1 MGVSE
6 GSTGDQP
13 VFIRGSHLQQGPVVP
28 RRFLTIIEGH
38 DQASYPGKQ
47 SGRLQLANSIAAPG
61 NPLTARVIANRIWR
75 WHFGRALVSSTENFG
90 HSGEE
95 PSHPQLLDH
104 LALKLVEFNWSI
116 KRLNR
121 YIVSSH
127 TYRMASLY
135 DKQNAAIDPE
145 NRWYWRYQPQ
155 RLEAEVIRDA
165 LLFTAGRLDLSLGG
179 APTAAV
185 HTQDPSPRNLQ
196 ENRQL
201 YESSRRR
208 SVYLPIVRTNVYKL
222 FTLFD
227 FPNPAAPTGNR
238 DTTTIPTQ
246 ALFLMNNP
254 WMQGIA
260 RDIAGHATTRYP
272 VEQDRLAYIFET
284 LLGRPPT
291 GEEITAARELMTTI
305 RADADLEKHPLADWE
320 TLCHTIL
327 LTSEFIYLR

>member
-1 MGVSE
+1 M
-6 GSTGDQP
+6 
-13 VFIRGSHLQQGPVVP
+13 P
-28 RRFLTIIEGH
+28 RRFLTIIAGH
-38 DQASYPGKQ
+38 DQASYPPGQ
-47 SGRLQLANSIAAPG
+47 SGRLQLANSIASPG
-61 NPLTARVIANRIWR
+61 NPLTARVIANRVWR
-75 WHFGRALVSSTENFG
+75 WHFGRALVKSTENFG
-90 HSGEE
+90 HSGET

-104 LALKLVEFNWSI
+104 LALKLIEFDWSI
-116 KRLNR
+116 KQLNR

-127 TYRMASLY
+127 SYRMASSY
-135 DKQNAAIDPE
+135 HVENARKDVE

-179 APTAAV
+179 APTTGV
-185 HTQDPSPRNLQ
+185 RTQDPSPKNLQ
-196 ENRQL
+196 ENRLL

-238 DTTTIPTQ
+238 NTTTIPTQ

-260 RDIAGHATTRYP
+260 REIAGNATIKHST
-272 VEQDRLAYIFET
+272 EADRLTYIFET

-291 GEEITAARELMTTI
+291 AEEISEARELIQTVRTEV
-305 RADADLEKHPLADWE
+305 DLEKQPLADWE
-320 TLCHTIL
+320 TLCHTML
-327 LTSEFIYLR
+327 LASEFIYVH